1 MLSLRITALIID
13 SQLAANLAYC
23 VKNTGFESRK
33 RGCTVQ
39 LIFNIFSWG
48 AWSPHYQ
55 QAADWKHWHESAI
68 HLKEGQPLSPKLSQ
82 VPAMQRRRYSSLT
95 KMQLEAAFQCHAPTP
110 CRTIFA
116 SRHGELH
123 RTIGLLDNV
132 VEQESLSPIA
142 FSQSVHN
149 TASGIYSIL
158 QGDQSPSTSI
168 AAGEETLVQALIEA
182 YAQLQQDP
190 APLMLVFG
198 DEPVPERY
206 LQFIDESAL
215 PISMAFTLKKVHEK
229 TKGALLTITHGDNK
243 TFSPLRYGALL
254 HGLANQQAVS
264 GVLSKYTWTLS
275 FE

>member
-1 MLSLRITALIID
+1 M
-13 SQLAANLAYC
+13 QL
-23 VKNTGFESRK
+23 T
-33 RGCTVQ
+33 
-39 LIFNIFSWG
+39 FNICSWG

-55 QAADWKHWHESAI
+55 QATDWVNWSGPVA
-68 HLKEGQPLSPKLSQ
+68 HLQTGQPASPKLAQ
-82 VPAMQRRRYSSLT
+82 VPAMQRRRYSNLT

-110 CRTIFA
+110 CRSIFA

-123 RTIGLLDNV
+123 RTIDLLDNLV
-132 VEQESLSPIA
+132 GQELLSPIA

-190 APLMLVFG
+190 SPLMLVFA

-206 LQFIDESAL
+206 RQFTDESEL
-215 PISMAFTLKKVHEK
+215 PISMAFTLTQEMPQ
-229 TKGALLTITHGDNK
+229 GATLTITYSDDN
-243 TFSPLRYGALL
+243 TLPSLSYGALL

-264 GVLSKYTWTLS
+264 GILSKHLWKLS
-275 FE
+275 FG